1 MSDLFKTTELTY
13 DELLYAYEQIGKD
26 HQKETQENAK
36 LRSDIKHYVSEI
48 ETLERR
54 IQYIKKQVNR

>member
-1 MSDLFKTTELTY
+1 MSELFKTKELSY
-13 DELLYAYEQIGKD
+13 DELLAIYEKISKD
-26 HQKETQENAK
+26 YQKETQENAQ
-36 LRSDIKHYVSEI
+36 LRSEIKHYVSEI